1 MMHTYEHFKHLLC
14 VDILH
19 TKSTYPE
26 MWSPKYT
33 VTEIIAHL
41 SEESFIMKSYLILK
55 KTTLCCEYVMFVI
68 DILQSRFLRKTEVLS
83 QLSKWAYVR
92 IYAHYTNIL

>member
-19 TKSTYPE
+19 TKSTHPE

-41 SEESFIMKSYLILK
+41 SEESFIMKS
-55 KTTLCCEYVMFVI
+55 
-68 DILQSRFLRKTEVLS
+68 
-83 QLSKWAYVR
+83 
-92 IYAHYTNIL
+92 